1 MQQGVDMNL
10 IIGETNKLISQ
21 LSVNEIKS
29 LFVFESIMK
38 HSTQRYV
45 DKLRRILSESLSSYN
60 DADDCFMETISSIIG
75 MIDSINSFSS
85 GSPDRI
91 SRYALILLDNIR
103 EDILERVTVINVN
116 YRKILKL
123 TALLHDIGM
132 VYVPKDMLLK
142 KDVLSE
148 KEWNAIKEHPSIG
161 ASFFDYIRDLEEVA
175 LGIKFHH
182 ERYDG
187 KGYPERIANENIPL
201 ASRIL
206 AVCDAFDALT
216 HDRPYRKKM
225 NKYQAFEEIENC
237 SGSQF
242 DPKVVISLE
251 KALEKIDLN

>member
-1 MQQGVDMNL
+1 MKYGGDMNL

-38 HSTQRYV
+38 YSTQRYIN
-45 DKLRRILSESLSSYN
+45 KLKRILSEPLSLSDDS
-60 DADDCFMETISSIIG
+60 DDCFMETISSIVG
-75 MIDSINSFSS
+75 MIDSINSFSF

-103 EDILERVTVINVN
+103 GDILEKITVINVN

-132 VYVPKDMLLK
+132 IYIPQDMLSK
-142 KDVLSE
+142 KDNLSE
-148 KEWNAIKEHPSIG
+148 KEWHTIKEHPSIG
-161 ASFFDYIRDLEEVA
+161 ASFFDYIEELEEVA

-182 ERYDG
+182 ERFDG
-187 KGYPERIANENIPL
+187 KGYPERIASDDIPL
-201 ASRIL
+201 SSRIL

-216 HDRPYRKKM
+216 NDRPYRKKM
-225 NKYQAFEEIENC
+225 TKYQAFKEIKNC
-237 SGSQF
+237 SSSQF
-242 DPKVVISLE
+242 DPKVVKSLE
-251 KALEKIDLN
+251 KSLEKINLN